1 MLVNSTVCYVLN
13 VQFVGALTA
22 FSCALLAA
30 SAPAQE
36 PDSFTELH
44 QRAREVERS
53 LVTLRADFVETT
65 ESDLL
70 FEPIIE
76 SGKMIAARPIR
87 VLLRYEK
94 PEKKLLLI
102 DGDQLLMVWP
112 ERAQS
117 ERMPIAKIQQTVDK
131 YFYQASEKELQGQFD
146 IHVTSD
152 PELPGTRLIEM
163 IAKRKQIQKGLE
175 RLELWVEDRTLYMVK
190 MRLVYPHGA
199 GAKTIELSNLLA
211 NVPIEDGEFRIELPS
226 QTSDRPPEFHS
237 RAVPGTRNARKTR

>member
-1 MLVNSTVCYVLN
+1 VR
-13 VQFVGALTA
+13 FAGALA
-22 FSCALLAA
+22 GFSWALLAS
-30 SAPAQE
+30 SAGAQE
-36 PDSFTELH
+36 PDPFTDLH

-70 FEPIIE
+70 VEPIIE

-102 DGDQLLMVWP
+102 DGDQFLMVWP

-117 ERMPIAKIQQTVDK
+117 ERMPIAEIQQTVDK
-131 YFYQASEKELQGQFD
+131 YFYQSSEKELQGHFD

-152 PELPGTRLIEM
+152 PELPGTSLIAM

-190 MRLVYPHGA
+190 MRLVYPDGA
-199 GAKTIELSNLLA
+199 GSKTIELSNLLT
-211 NVPIEDGEFRIELPS
+211 NVPIEDQEFRVELPS
-226 QTSDRPPEFHS
+226 ETSDRPRGFHG
-237 RAVPGTRNARKTR
+237 RALPTPR

>member
-1 MLVNSTVCYVLN
+1 LLVNSAVCYGLKVR
-13 VQFVGALTA
+13 FAGALAA
-22 FSCALLAA
+22 FSCVLLPK

-36 PDSFTELH
+36 PDPFIALH

-53 LVTLRADFVETT
+53 LLTLRADFVETT

-70 FEPIIE
+70 IEPIVE

-87 VLLRYEK
+87 VLLQYEK

-102 DGDQLLMVWP
+102 DGDQLLVAWP
-112 ERAQS
+112 ERGQS

-131 YFYQASEKELQGQFD
+131 YFYQASDKELQRHFV

-152 PELPGTRLIEM
+152 PEVPGTRRIEM
-163 IAKRKQIQKGLE
+163 IAKRKQIQEGLE

-190 MRLVYPHGA
+190 MRLVYPNGA
-199 GAKTIELSNLLA
+199 GAKTIELSNLVA
-211 NVPIEDGEFRIELPS
+211 NVPVEDEEFRVELPS
-226 QTSDRPPEFHS
+226 NPLH
-237 RAVPGTRNARKTR
+237 TR

>member
-1 MLVNSTVCYVLN
+1 LLVNSAVCYVLA
-13 VQFVGALTA
+13 VRFAGALA
-22 FSCALLAA
+22 AVSCVLPAA

-36 PDSFTELH
+36 PEPFIALH

-70 FEPIIE
+70 LEPIVE

-87 VLLRYEK
+87 VLLQYEK

-102 DGDQLLMVWP
+102 DGDQLLVVWP

-117 ERMPIAKIQQTVDK
+117 EQMPIAKIQQTVDK
-131 YFYQASEKELQGQFD
+131 YFYQASDEELQKHFV

-152 PELPGTRLIEM
+152 PEAPGTHRVELV
-163 IAKRKQIQKGLE
+163 ARRKQIQRGLE
-175 RLELWVEDRTLYMVK
+175 RLELWVDDRTLYMVK
-190 MRLVYPHGA
+190 MRMVYPHGA
-199 GAKTIELSNLLA
+199 GAKTIELSNLVA
-211 NVPIEDGEFRIELPS
+211 NVPVEDEEFRVERHT
-226 QTSDRPPEFHS
+226 Q
-237 RAVPGTRNARKTR
+237 

>member
-1 MLVNSTVCYVLN
+1 LPVNSTVCYVLN
-13 VQFVGALTA
+13 VPFAGGLAS
-22 FSCALLAA
+22 FSFALLPAIA
-30 SAPAQE
+30 STQE
-36 PDSFTELH
+36 PDPFTELH

-70 FEPIIE
+70 VEPIVE
-76 SGKMIAARPIR
+76 SGKLIAARPIR

-117 ERMPIAKIQQTVDK
+117 ERMPIAKVQQTVDK
-131 YFYQASEKELQGQFD
+131 YFYQASEKELRGHFT

-152 PELPGTRLIEM
+152 PELPGTRRVEM
-163 IAKRKQIQKGLE
+163 IARRKQIQEGIE
-175 RLELWVEDRTLYMVK
+175 RLELWVDDRTLYMVK
-190 MRLVYPHGA
+190 MRLVYPGA
-199 GAKTIELSNLLA
+199 AGSKTIELSNLLA
-211 NVPIEDGEFRIELPS
+211 NVPLEDEEFRVELPS
-226 QTSDRPPEFHS
+226 ETSDRPRGFDS
-237 RAVPGTRNARKTR
+237 RDVPSPR